1 MEENQEKV
9 VNKPKKGIRLWVFIV
24 SLIATMLI
32 SVFITVA
39 LVITQLPK
47 ADNKYAFGI
56 FKKNEIFQI
65 EKVFYYLK
73 QNYLDKDVTSEQLI
87 QGALK

>member
-32 SVFITVA
+32 SVFLTVA

-47 ADNKYAFGI
+47 ADNKLAFGVL
-56 FKKNEIFQI
+56 KKNEMFQI
-65 EKVFYYLK
+65 EKLFY
-73 QNYLDKDVTSEQLI
+73 
-87 QGALK
+87 

>member
-9 VNKPKKGIRLWVFIV
+9 VNKPKKGIRVWVFIV

-32 SVFITVA
+32 SVFLTVA

-47 ADNKYAFGI
+47 ADNQLAFGVL
-56 FKKNEIFQI
+56 KKNEMFQI
-65 EKVFYYLK
+65 EKVFLLFK
-73 QNYLDKDVTSEQLI
+73 TKLFR
-87 QGALK
+87 